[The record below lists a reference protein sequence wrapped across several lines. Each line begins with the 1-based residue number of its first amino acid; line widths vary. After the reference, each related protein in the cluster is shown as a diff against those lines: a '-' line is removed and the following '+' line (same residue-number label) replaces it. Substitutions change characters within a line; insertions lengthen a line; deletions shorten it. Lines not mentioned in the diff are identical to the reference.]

1 MRPCGQCHVP
11 VGQNCWK
18 HKLALV
24 IGSYIVKI
32 MVFFF
37 LPYTGT
43 WKQQISAESFIPTQ
57 PYQDMRLAKKEE
69 KFLSAQLLIIELKN
83 TAGMVKQPR
92 ALQTLPFWLGHFV
105 LYPVSPSSTY
115 WGILQCVLWSTEWSW
130 GRGKKIPLTVKL
142 PRKVMRGILQVIY
155 CCNNKLVIAIIFGGN
170 SWRESKLWTAL

>member
-37 LPYTGT
+37 CLIQALGSN
-43 WKQQISAESFIPTQ
+43 KFQQKASYPHNHIKTC
-57 PYQDMRLAKKEE
+57 LAKKEE
-69 KFLSAQLLIIELKN
+69 KFLSAQLLRMELKN
-83 TAGMVKQPR
+83 TAGKVKQPR